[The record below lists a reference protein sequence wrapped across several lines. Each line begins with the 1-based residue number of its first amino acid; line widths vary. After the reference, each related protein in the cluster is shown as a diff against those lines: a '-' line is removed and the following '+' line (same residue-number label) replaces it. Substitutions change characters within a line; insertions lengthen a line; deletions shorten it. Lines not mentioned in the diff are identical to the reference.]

1 MGGKNSGV
9 KRYNDMEAR
18 LIANSVLVPVTG
30 CWDWIGARDKR
41 ASTPYGK
48 ITIWCKERSR
58 RFKRQAHIVSY
69 ETFIGL
75 IPVGYHLD
83 HTCRNGFCINPNHL
97 EAVPPA
103 ENLKRRVFK
112 HTART
117 TTYTGAAP

>member
-1 MGGKNSGV
+1 MGCPKIYV
-9 KRYNDMEAR
+9 DMEAR
-18 LIANSVLVPVTG
+18 LIANSVLDIVTG
-30 CWDWIGARDKR
+30 CWLWIGARDKR

-48 ITIWCKERSR
+48 ITIYCRDLGR

-69 ETFIGL
+69 ETFMGP
-75 IPVGYHLD
+75 IPEGHQID

-112 HTART
+112 QRT
-117 TTYTGAAP
+117 TTYTGATP